1 MMPQSADS
9 ATDAV
14 RVSIEVKRIQTF
26 LFAVPRLKAMVGA
39 NTILGET
46 LRGCWDAGA
55 HGKYSPDSLAELAVR
70 CGASAPPGEPPQLPP
85 ALPDDPLGEE
95 DNPAR
100 DWDNGILA
108 RDGGRFIAAFAD
120 AGAAERFVQ
129 SARALLER
137 KLPGAV
143 VQVDSR
149 RGGAHFTMPAPPDE
163 AAIPFLPQF
172 QVCMESGTESASQ
185 IGMDKGKTLYRS
197 SSFIDRM
204 DRAKELA
211 RLASGDPVGLFYRG
225 LRDRGLYP
233 PDPPEEFAR
242 MCDKSYLAVFHA
254 DGNNMGRRLAD
265 HLKRCDPRE
274 HDARTAEFFHRM
286 RVAVRGA
293 LAKSIQE
300 SFPKPG
306 PGTVPDPFRILML
319 GGDDLLMVMRAKHAL
334 PFAVA
339 YAKNLAGLG
348 NMPDGQ
354 PLDIG
359 CGVVIA
365 HPSFPFFRLHEIAE
379 ELAASAK
386 RLVRGERRC
395 SVIDWHVTTDSHIQS
410 VRDSRRR
417 WVIRYESGGQQDRLV
432 LSRRPMPI
440 LAPPATAAP
449 AAAGG
454 ETAVPADAMSLERLH
469 DEAEVM
475 SQSAIP
481 RSPLRALADELYR
494 GRLQAQ
500 SAFREFHAKLDPD
513 CRKQIPWLKDPWEH
527 ADGGAYLTRFLDLV
541 EIIEI
546 PNLKTQAMP
555 GDES

>member
-14 RVSIEVKRIQTF
+14 RVSVEVKRIQTF

-46 LRGCWDAGA
+46 LRGCWIDRD
-55 HGKYSPDSLAELAVR
+55 KNYSEGSLARLAVE
-70 CGASAPPGEPPQLPP
+70 CGAAPPPGQPPPGN
-85 ALPDDPLGEE
+85 AVPDDPLGDE
-95 DNPAR
+95 DDPVR
-100 DWDNGILA
+100 DWNNGILA
-108 RDGGRFIAAFAD
+108 RDGGRFIAAFDD
-120 AGAAERFVQ
+120 AGAAERFVC
-129 SARALLER
+129 SSRALLQR
-137 KLPGAV
+137 KLPGAL
-143 VQVDSR
+143 VQVKCR
-149 RGGAHFTMPAPPDE
+149 RGGDPYPLAAPPGE

-172 QVCMESGTESASQ
+172 QVCMESGTEPASQ
-185 IGMDKGKTLYRS
+185 IGLDNGKSRYRS
-197 SSFIDRM
+197 NSFIDRM
-204 DRAKELA
+204 ESAKELA

-233 PDPPEEFAR
+233 PDPPEEFAKL
-242 MCDKSYLAVFHA
+242 CGKSYLAVLHA
-254 DGNNMGRRLAD
+254 DGNNVGRRLAD
-265 HLKRCDPRE
+265 HLKRYDSRE

-319 GGDDLLMVMRAKHAL
+319 GGDDLLMVMRAEHAL

-339 YAKNLAGLG
+339 YAKHLAGMG

-365 HPSFPFFRLHEIAE
+365 RPSFPFFRLHIIAE

-386 RLVRGERRC
+386 RLVRGVRRC
-395 SVIDWHVTTDSHIQS
+395 SVIDWHVTTDSHMQR

-417 WVIRYESGGQQDRLV
+417 WVIRYESGGQQNRLV
-432 LSRRPMPI
+432 LSRRPMSI

-469 DEAEVM
+469 GEAEVM
-475 SQSAIP
+475 SQSDIP

-513 CRKQIPWLKDPWEH
+513 RRQQVPWLKDPWEP
-527 ADGGAYLTRFLDLV
+527 ADGGVYLTRFLDLV
-541 EIIEI
+541 EILEI